1 MNSTQQYYRALQV
14 GPHEQR
20 AFSGRFLQP
29 RALRPGNSAQ
39 ATPPRQLRPGKRRCS
54 FPRGST
60 KVRPPPAGATKVGA
74 RQEQWGEVAA
84 AVGEFPAWAK
94 HACQVAQVQI

>member
-39 ATPPRQLRPGKRRCS
+39 AKGGAASPEVPPRYDRHQPVPLK
-54 FPRGST
+54 
-60 KVRPPPAGATKVGA
+60 
-74 RQEQWGEVAA
+74 
-84 AVGEFPAWAK
+84 
-94 HACQVAQVQI
+94 

>member
-29 RALRPGNSAQ
+29 RALRPG
-39 ATPPRQLRPGKRRCS
+39 KRRCS
-54 FPRGST
+54 FPRGSI